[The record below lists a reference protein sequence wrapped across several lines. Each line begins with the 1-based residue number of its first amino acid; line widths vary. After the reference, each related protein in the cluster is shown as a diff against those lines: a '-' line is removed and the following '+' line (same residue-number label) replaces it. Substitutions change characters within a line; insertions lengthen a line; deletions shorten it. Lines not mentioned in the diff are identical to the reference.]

1 MNPGTELGEFL
12 KARRALIQPAGD
24 GGPRRRVPGM
34 RREEVAA
41 LAQVS
46 TDYYT
51 RLEQGRHKRPSE
63 TVLGAL
69 AEALQLDEL
78 ATRHLFDLARAVAA
92 PRRGGPV
99 SQIQHVRPSL
109 FHLLASFTEHPA
121 FVRGRRT
128 EVLAMNPLAAF
139 LLTDF
144 PAKPVRER
152 SLIRWTF
159 LEEEARQRYVD
170 WEKTASSMVGTLRL
184 DAGRHP
190 DDPLLAQLIGELSV
204 HSQEFR
210 SWWADHRVVERRDG
224 IKRLDHPLVGRLDIR
239 YEALAVTGEADQT
252 LFIYT
257 TEPGSE
263 SESKLRTLAAWIN
276 DEAPDREQPGGQ
288 CWDPRFRLHP
298 RPTRIRRITDRAS
311 SQSAARGQ
319 IRQR

>member
-1 MNPGTELGEFL
+1 MIPGTELGEFL
-12 KARRALIQPAGD
+12 KARRALVLPAGD

-41 LAQVS
+41 LAKVS

-63 TVLGAL
+63 AVLGAL
-69 AEALQLDEL
+69 ADALQLDEPT
-78 ATRHLFDLARAVAA
+78 TRHLFDLARSVAA
-92 PRRGGPV
+92 PRRDGPV
-99 SQIQHVRPSL
+99 SQVQHVRPSIIQ
-109 FHLLASFTEHPA
+109 LLSSFTEHPA

-139 LLTDF
+139 LLADF
-144 PAKPVRER
+144 PSKPVRER
-152 SLIRWTF
+152 SLVRWTF
-159 LEEEARQRYVD
+159 LEEEARERYVD

-204 HSQEFR
+204 HSKEFR
-210 SWWADHRVVERRDG
+210 TWWADHRVVERRDG
-224 IKRLDHPLVGRLDIR
+224 IKRFNHPLVGRFDIR
-239 YEALAVTGEADQT
+239 YEALAVTGEQDQT

-263 SESKLRTLAAWIN
+263 SESKLRTLAAWVN
-276 DEAPDREQPGGQ
+276 EEAPDREHPGVSAGT
-288 CWDPRFRLHP
+288 P
-298 RPTRIRRITDRAS
+298 AS
-311 SQSAARGQ
+311 SPSKPNQDPSGR
-319 IRQR
+319 

>member
-1 MNPGTELGEFL
+1 MTPGTELGEFL
-12 KARRALIQPAGD
+12 KARRALARPTGD
-24 GGPRRRVPGM
+24 GGPRRRVPGL

-41 LAQVS
+41 LAGVS

-63 TVLGAL
+63 SVLGAL
-69 AEALQLDEL
+69 AQALELDEL

-92 PRRGGPV
+92 PHRTRTETGV
-99 SQIQHVRPSL
+99 QRVRPSL
-109 FHLLASFTEHPA
+109 HQLLDSFTEHPA
-121 FVRGRRT
+121 FIRGRRT

-144 PAKPVRER
+144 PAKPARQR

-159 LEEEARQRYVD
+159 LDPEARERYVD

-190 DDPLLAQLIGELSV
+190 HDPLLAQLIGELSV
-204 HSQEFR
+204 HSEAFR
-210 SWWADHRVVERRDG
+210 TWWADHRVVERRDG
-224 IKRLDHPLVGRLDIR
+224 TKRLHHPLVGRIDIG
-239 YEALAVTGEADQT
+239 YEALEVTGEPDQT

-263 SESKLRTLAAWIN
+263 SAAKLRTLAAWVH
-276 DEAPDREQPGGQ
+276 D
-288 CWDPRFRLHP
+288 DPRDANTP
-298 RPTRIRRITDRAS
+298 RPSHTS
-311 SQSAARGQ
+311 
-319 IRQR
+319 

>member
-12 KARRALIQPAGD
+12 KVRRALVLPAGD

-41 LAQVS
+41 LARVS

-63 TVLGAL
+63 AVLVAL
-69 AEALQLDEL
+69 ADALQLDEL
-78 ATRHLFDLARAVAA
+78 STRHLFDLARSVAA

-99 SQIQHVRPSL
+99 SLVQHVRPSL
-109 FHLLASFTEHPA
+109 LQLLASFTEHPA

-144 PAKPVRER
+144 PSKPVRER
-152 SLIRWTF
+152 SLVRWTF
-159 LEEEARQRYVD
+159 LDEEARQRYVD

-190 DDPLLAQLIGELSV
+190 EDPLLAQLIGELSV
-204 HSQEFR
+204 HSREFR

-224 IKRLDHPLVGRLDIR
+224 IKRLNHPLVGRLDIR

-263 SESKLRTLAAWIN
+263 SESKLRTIAGWVYG
-276 DEAPDREQPGGQ
+276 DRTARDHFEVP
-288 CWDPRFRLHP
+288 
-298 RPTRIRRITDRAS
+298 AS
-311 SQSAARGQ
+311 SSDPQESSPNPDTAEH
-319 IRQR
+319 